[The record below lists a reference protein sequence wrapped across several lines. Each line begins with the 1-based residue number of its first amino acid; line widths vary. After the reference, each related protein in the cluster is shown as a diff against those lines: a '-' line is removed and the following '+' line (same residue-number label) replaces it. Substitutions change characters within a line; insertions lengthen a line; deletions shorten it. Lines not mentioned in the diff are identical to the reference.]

1 MVHSFPHYF
10 TILPMI
16 TLNGTECGAFISS
29 LFHHFAHD
37 HTQWDRVWCIHFLI
51 ISPFYQLS
59 HSMGPSVV
67 HSFPPYFTILSMI
80 TINGTEYGAFISSLF
95 HHFTHDHIQW
105 DPVWCIYFLII
116 LPSVVPSSPHLFHH
130 IAHDHT
136 QWDRVWCI
144 HFFKYF
150 TILPMITLNGTECGA
165 FVSSLFH
172 HFTHDHTQWD
182 RVLCIHFFIIS
193 PFCP

>member
-1 MVHSFPHYF
+1 MHSFPHYF

-29 LFHHFAHD
+29 LFHHFAHDHTHSDRVWSSFISSSFHHFAHD

-67 HSFPPYFTILSMI
+67 HSFPHYFTILSMI

-116 LPSVVPSSPHLFHH
+116 
-130 IAHDHT
+130 
-136 QWDRVWCI
+136 
-144 HFFKYF
+144 
-150 TILPMITLNGTECGA
+150 
-165 FVSSLFH
+165 
-172 HFTHDHTQWD
+172 
-182 RVLCIHFFIIS
+182 S